1 MMTNEKEL
9 FSAGTPKSSKVN
21 NPITLYHV
29 IRHKKGNPTM
39 IEIKII
45 GESAAE
51 VTNEVLALAARVAGP
66 DVEVKA
72 EPVKTEEPATVE
84 EPKAA
89 EPVKAE
95 PVKTEEPAP
104 VEQPKEE
111 PVIVP
116 EAKAEAPQTI
126 GAEVVEKVKA
136 ALKHADKK
144 AAFKAWLDANGYER
158 LTVVPPERGAEVL
171 AALGIE

>member
-72 EPVKTEEPATVE
+72 EPVKTEEPA
-84 EPKAA
+84 
-89 EPVKAE
+89 
-95 PVKTEEPAP
+95 P

-116 EAKAEAPQTI
+116 EAKAEAPQTV

-158 LTVVPPERGAEVL
+158 LTVVPAERGAEVL